1 MKRTLLLGI
10 IAAAA
15 LILFALIFPSEFLF
29 NLFTQILIMGLFA
42 TSLNLLVGYTGMV
55 SFGHAAFFGI
65 GAYTSGILLQKYTGS
80 LLLAFSATIIFSVVA
95 ALIIGFFCIRLGN
108 IYFAMLTLAFNQI
121 IYIIAIR
128 WTGMTGGD
136 QGLIGGIPLPTLKL
150 FGAEVLL
157 SNPRAYF
164 ILTVIIVIGSLVFC
178 KLVVDS
184 PFGAILR
191 VIRENAERAYALGIR
206 VKSYQLIVFIMA
218 GLFGGLSGA
227 LMALFISGAYP
238 DFAYWSKSAEPIFMV
253 MVGGMNTFLGPML
266 GSAVFTVLIAVST
279 MFTNLW
285 GLIIGGVL
293 VLIILLVRKGL
304 ADFLVEIFARTSPLG
319 PAASSK
325 AKGGSP

>member
-10 IAAAA
+10 IAAAG
-15 LILFALIFPSEFLF
+15 LILFALFFPSEFLF

-65 GAYTSGILLQKYTGS
+65 GAYTGGILLQKFTNS
-80 LLLAFSATIIFSVVA
+80 LLLAFGATILLSAVA
-95 ALIIGFFCIRLGN
+95 ALIIGFFCIRLGS

-128 WTGMTGGD
+128 WTDMTGGD
-136 QGLIGGIPLPTLKL
+136 QGLIGGVPLPTVNL
-150 FGAEVLL
+150 FGTEVLL
-157 SNPRAYF
+157 SNPRPYF
-164 ILTVIIVIGSLVFC
+164 ILTAIIVVASLVFC

-191 VIRENAERAYALGIR
+191 VIRENAERAFSLGIR

-218 GLFGGLSGA
+218 GVFGGLSGA

-238 DFAYWSKSAEPIFMV
+238 DFAYWAKSAEPIFMV
-253 MVGGMNTFLGPML
+253 IVGGMNSFLGPLL
-266 GSAVFTVLIAVST
+266 GSMVFTVLIAVST
-279 MFTNLW
+279 MYTNLW
-285 GLIIGGVL
+285 GFIIGGVL

-304 ADFLVEIFARTSPLG
+304 ADFLVELFARR
-319 PAASSK
+319 PAVRVAEDSK
-325 AKGGSP
+325 ASGGGS